1 MGRRTLP
8 ERAEDG
14 GRAGGT
20 DQVAVDVDEQSAR
33 DMAVGV
39 LATAPVG
46 LGQVPPHI
54 DDANVGLL
62 GAGQQILGADRP

>member
-1 MGRRTLP
+1 M
-8 ERAEDG
+8 A
-14 GRAGGT
+14 AGPAGPT
-20 DQVAVDVDEQSAR
+20 RSLSTSMNRAR